1 MTRSCRKNNRTE
13 RPKTKEHCCSGL
25 RGSLPWC
32 YPVVPRGT
40 PWYPVVPR
48 GPGSPSA
55 WHRLSRRHN
64 GEMFHHFGATLRM
77 SRMSICSILSGF
89 QSSPRS
95 QTFVSASSSKKNTK
109 QKGHKKQK
117 MTNVANYFSNTTA
130 LAESLVVFWLLMAC
144 EVIFQKNIGWGL

>member
-13 RPKTKEHCCSGL
+13 RPKTKETKEHCCSGL

-40 PWYPVVPR
+40 PWYQVTISMAQAESQAQWR
-48 GPGSPSA
+48 NGSP
-55 WHRLSRRHN
+55 
-64 GEMFHHFGATLRM
+64 LRCVAHVAHVAHVHLQHPL
-77 SRMSICSILSGF
+77 RF
-89 QSSPRS
+89 PV
-95 QTFVSASSSKKNTK
+95 FPKKSNVCQCK
-109 QKGHKKQK
+109 FIQKKQQKGHKKQK